1 MLDRGRPEKDFSE
14 IHEELRKIYT
24 ETPMVR
30 YRDVRDV
37 LMKRTGVQY
46 SISAIYQH
54 TKMIR
59 FPHRRISQY
68 PLQRAEE
75 RIKELRKNLYW
86 KIPRILLVTTRYF

>member
-1 MLDRGRPEKDFSE
+1 LYKKTKNKLQISKTNMLDRGRPEKDFSE

-24 ETPMVR
+24 ENPMVR

-59 FPHRRISQY
+59 FSHRRISQY
-68 PLQRAEE
+68 PCKEQR
-75 RIKELRKNLYW
+75 KG
-86 KIPRILLVTTRYF
+86 